1 MSHTLGVRQAQKRK
15 TRQALLDAAL
25 RLLEEQSLSSL
36 GLREVTRVVG
46 VAPAAFYRHF
56 RDMAD
61 LGVALVEEALGSL
74 HGMIRAILAEQD
86 GDDERIEGAVLAVAH
101 HVRRYPAHVRFIA
114 RERHGGVRPVRE
126 AIAAQLG
133 RFADEVAEAFAE
145 ALTADGWSREDVQM
159 LAELYV
165 DHMVMTA
172 TAFLE
177 AQPAGRPG
185 ETVDGG
191 PEDDVPEP
199 SGAVGPATDG
209 WTSGGPEGGAG
220 GDGPA
225 GSRAGREPGAGGGE
239 PVGGEGPVAG
249 AEPVVRVEP
258 LSAAES
264 RIADVARRQMWLIA
278 IGRRHW
284 RDG

>member
-1 MSHTLGVRQAQKRK
+1 MSHTLGVRQAQKQK

-25 RLLEEQSLSSL
+25 RLLEDQSLSSL

-74 HGMIRAILAEQD
+74 HGLVRAILAEQS
-86 GDDERIEGAVLAVAH
+86 GDDERIDATVAVVAE
-101 HVRRYPAHVRFIA
+101 HVRRHPAHVRFIA

-133 RFADEVAEAFAE
+133 RFADEVAEAFAGPLVAE
-145 ALTADGWSREDVQM
+145 GWSAEDVQM

-177 AQPAGRPG
+177 A
-185 ETVDGG
+185 
-191 PEDDVPEP
+191 
-199 SGAVGPATDG
+199 
-209 WTSGGPEGGAG
+209 
-220 GDGPA
+220 
-225 GSRAGREPGAGGGE
+225 GGE
-239 PVGGEGPVAG
+239 
-249 AEPVVRVEP
+249 AE
-258 LSAAES
+258 AER
-264 RIADVARRQMWLIA
+264 RIARVARRQLRLISL
-278 IGRRHW
+278 GRRHW
-284 RDG
+284 AEV